1 MPVRMPV
8 RMRALLIFAR
18 KHISTS
24 TGWLPV
30 PAVAPVALYEPPP
43 CGWDEDEEASIAAIS
58 CDVCLICKMGGTVFF
73 ASTKLVHFLETK

>member
-1 MPVRMPV
+1 
-8 RMRALLIFAR
+8 MRALLIFAR

-43 CGWDEDEEASIAAIS
+43 CGWDEDEEASIAAI
-58 CDVCLICKMGGTVFF
+58 CETWLDDLCPKWAPTVFCAIWSISWKQNEKNDF
-73 ASTKLVHFLETK
+73 IY

>member
-1 MPVRMPV
+1 MLV

-43 CGWDEDEEASIAAIS
+43 CGWDEDEEASIAA
-58 CDVCLICKMGGTVFF
+58 DLAM
-73 ASTKLVHFLETK
+73 